1 MSIHLNNRKETTMEK
16 HGAIDPKVTPPE
28 DSTLSEKQA
37 EVQAYLLKE
46 LEEDVAKRLA
56 EHASDCCGGQCK
68 SSKTVA
74 DN

>member
-1 MSIHLNNRKETTMEK
+1 MEK